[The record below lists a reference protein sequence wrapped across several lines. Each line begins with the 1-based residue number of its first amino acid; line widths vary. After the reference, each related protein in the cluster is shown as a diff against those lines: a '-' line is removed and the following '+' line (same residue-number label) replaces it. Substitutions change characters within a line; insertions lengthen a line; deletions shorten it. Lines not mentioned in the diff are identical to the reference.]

1 MGLFWEYVAESVSL
15 YPVRIYEKPQ
25 PQKVKWRSSNFME
38 KLKYHT
44 FRKPKKLKNGKI
56 VHRWYYYWID
66 ENGKQ
71 IQKSCGK
78 NVKNRNAADDY
89 IRTLAPPEKS
99 VTTIAHNGQKSI
111 YSKTVK
117 AQNNNDLL
125 VKEIAERMYLPESP
139 HLQRRKQ
146 LKKSTS
152 IEVITAG
159 RRFMRHIVKV
169 WGERM
174 LRSLEL
180 NEVMNYLFSVE
191 RSGSWKNSYLSAL
204 NEIYQEGQFLG
215 CKIFKPTFPSIG
227 REANKADILTE
238 KEIELFFNKNNFTH
252 DFYLFF
258 LCGLSGGLR
267 LGEIRG
273 LRVKQIIFD
282 IKAVIIDG
290 FLKEDNKTRTV
301 YNKCG
306 TPEHPKLR
314 VIPYPDITL
323 ELLKQHIDYN
333 ALSGDDYIFAY
344 NGAPISKSMAE
355 RAFTVALINAGLTWD
370 KQTLKEKG
378 YWRNGHIQVKR
389 DLIPNG
395 RRLIPHSLR
404 YTYITRMS
412 RYLDAL
418 DLLKLTG
425 HDSKE
430 MVDYYNRTNLE
441 MALAS
446 IPKAAAATSALLP
459 QSIAI

>member
-1 MGLFWEYVAESVSL
+1 MKNLAPKG
-15 YPVRIYEKPQ
+15 
-25 PQKVKWRSSNFME
+25 SSGGQADME
-38 KLKYHT
+38 KLVYHT
-44 FRKPKKLKNGKI
+44 FRKPKKLKSGKK

-71 IQKSCGK
+71 IQKSCGV

-99 VTTIAHNGQKSI
+99 VTNIPNGQKNI
-111 YSKTVK
+111 YSKPGK
-117 AQNNNDLL
+117 AHNNNDLS
-125 VKEIAERMYLPESP
+125 VSEIAEKMFLPGSQ
-139 HLQRRKQ
+139 HIQRRKQ
-146 LKKSTS
+146 LKKSIS
-152 IEVITAG
+152 SEVVTAG
-159 RRFMRHIVKV
+159 RRYMKHIIQV
-169 WGERM
+169 WGGRM

-180 NEVMNYLFSVE
+180 NEIMNYLFFVE
-191 RSGSWKNSYLSAL
+191 RSGSWKNAYISAL

-215 CKIFKPTFPSIG
+215 CKIFKPDFPSIG
-227 REANKADILTE
+227 RDSNKADIFTE
-238 KEIELFFNKNNFTH
+238 KELELFFNKNNFTH
-252 DFYLFF
+252 DFFLFF
-258 LCGLSGGLR
+258 LCTLSGGLR

-282 IKAVIIDG
+282 IKAVIVDG

-301 YNKCG
+301 YNKRG

-314 VIPYPDITL
+314 VIPYPDLPL
-323 ELLKQHIDYN
+323 ELLKQHITQN
-333 ALSGDDYIFAY
+333 ALSGDDYIFSY
-344 NGAPISKSMAE
+344 SGQPISKSMAE
-355 RAFTVALINAGLTWD
+355 RAFTVALINAGLTWN

-389 DLIPNG
+389 DLTPNG

-425 HDSKE
+425 HESKE

-441 MALAS
+441 IALAS
-446 IPKAAAATSALLP
+446 IPKASIATSALLP
-459 QSIAI
+459 ISLTS